1 MLIAQEENLQ
11 LLPDTPEAVWG
22 LVSLLMIVVLV
33 AAVVG
38 LLVWVKRSADRCR
51 ALEARVES
59 LEAHALEDRST

>member
-1 MLIAQEENLQ
+1 MLIAQDENLQ

-38 LLVWVKRSADRCR
+38 LLVWVKRSADRR
-51 ALEARVES
+51 GALEARVES
-59 LEAHALEDRST
+59 LEAHAFEDRSA